1 MKRVVRWHLMM
12 TWPQSLLRQGLTAV
26 FSDTIAVLSMTSRC
40 AQPAGNQSHA
50 SRRTFVADGFPHFC

>member
-40 AQPAGNQSHA
+40 AQPA
-50 SRRTFVADGFPHFC
+50 